1 MTTTTNEPTYLVV
14 DGYQLLFIVN
24 PADPNYNPS
33 TGMPA
38 GTPYASY
45 KGAVVGD
52 IKVFSKGVANQL
64 VAGGYAEY
72 IVG

>member
-1 MTTTTNEPTYLVV
+1 
-14 DGYQLLFIVN
+14 
-24 PADPNYNPS
+24 
-33 TGMPA
+33 MPA

-45 KGAVVGD
+45 KGAVVSD
-52 IKVFSKGVANQL
+52 IKVFSKGMANQL